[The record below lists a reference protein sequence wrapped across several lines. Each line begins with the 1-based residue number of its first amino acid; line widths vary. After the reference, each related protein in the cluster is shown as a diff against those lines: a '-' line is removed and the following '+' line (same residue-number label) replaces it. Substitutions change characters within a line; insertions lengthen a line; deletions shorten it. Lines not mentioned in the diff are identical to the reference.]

1 MRRKERLVTDKAAL
15 EAVIRDTFFVSLSIR
30 TDSFPYQIP
39 LNFGYDNGTVY
50 MHSARAG
57 QKLDILR
64 AAGGSLPASLLFVAK
79 ASLLDKG
86 KPSSC
91 DLSTRYAS
99 VVVTGLL
106 EEVTDTEERLKGLR
120 CLAAQLGVADRP
132 FDEAEL
138 AAVVV
143 LKVEAAEMIG
153 KVNDPA

>member
-1 MRRKERLVTDKAAL
+1 MRRKEREISDKTAL
-15 EAVIRDTFFVSLSIR
+15 ERVIRDTFFVSLAMH
-30 TDSFPYQIP
+30 TGKAPYQLP
-39 LNFGYDNGTVY
+39 MNFGYDDGKVY
-50 MHSARAG
+50 LHSAKAG
-57 QKLDILR
+57 QKLDVLR
-64 AAGGSLPASLLFVAK
+64 AAGGSVPASLLFVAK

-99 VVVTGLL
+99 VVVTGTL
-106 EEVTDTEERLKGLR
+106 EEVTDNEERLHGLR

-132 FDEAEL
+132 FDEREL

-143 LKVEAAEMIG
+143 LRVTAASMVG